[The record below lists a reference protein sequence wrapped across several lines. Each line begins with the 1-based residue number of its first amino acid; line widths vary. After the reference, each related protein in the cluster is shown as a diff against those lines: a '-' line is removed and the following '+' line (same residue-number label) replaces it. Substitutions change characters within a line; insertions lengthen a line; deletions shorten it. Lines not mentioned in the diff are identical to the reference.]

1 MLEVD
6 PDKIFEEKSISEIE
20 ALQKK
25 IQDEAERKREE
36 LRTMVGWVNLP
47 KEKKNYYFLFFC
59 VDILILETESHF

>member
-25 IQDEAERKREE
+25 IQDEVERKKEE
-36 LRTMVGWVNLP
+36 LRTMVG
-47 KEKKNYYFLFFC
+47 
-59 VDILILETESHF
+59 